1 MSAAD
6 QPLRGMSC
14 ESRARPDGKI
24 SAISP
29 QLFSCSSFLSYFIFI
44 VFYADAKNASASVT
58 VENLDAAA
66 MEADDFF
73 CYAQSETCAG

>member
-6 QPLRGMSC
+6 QPLRGMSR
-14 ESRARPDGKI
+14 ESRARSDGKI
-24 SAISP
+24 IAISP

-44 VFYADAKNASASVT
+44 VFYADAKNASASVSA
-58 VENLDAAA
+58 ENLNAA

-73 CYAQSETCAG
+73 CDAQSDTCVE